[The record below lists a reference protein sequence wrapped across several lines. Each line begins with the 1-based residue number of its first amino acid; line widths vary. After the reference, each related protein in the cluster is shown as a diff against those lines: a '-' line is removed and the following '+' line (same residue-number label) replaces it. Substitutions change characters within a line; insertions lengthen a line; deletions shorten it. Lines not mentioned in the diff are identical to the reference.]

1 MTDDIKQVIVIRKDL
16 KMWRGKEIA
25 QGAHSSHQFLIP
37 IAQQGC
43 GLTHIEKTWID
54 TGFKKVV
61 VTVDSEQELM
71 NLYIAAKKLGLRS
84 HIILDEGR
92 TEFNNVPT
100 YTALAIGPDYS
111 DRIDTLTRTLKLY

>member
-16 KMWRGKEIA
+16 KMRRGKEIA
-25 QGAHSSHQFLIP
+25 QGAHASHQFLLP
-37 IAQQGC
+37 IARQGC
-43 GLTHIEKTWID
+43 GLTHVEGTWIE

-61 VTVDSEQELM
+61 VTVDSEKELFD
-71 NLYIAAKKLGLRS
+71 LYQQAKDKNLRS

-100 YTALAIGPDYS
+100 YTALAIGPNYS
-111 DRIDTLTRTLKLY
+111 DQIDKLTGNLRLY